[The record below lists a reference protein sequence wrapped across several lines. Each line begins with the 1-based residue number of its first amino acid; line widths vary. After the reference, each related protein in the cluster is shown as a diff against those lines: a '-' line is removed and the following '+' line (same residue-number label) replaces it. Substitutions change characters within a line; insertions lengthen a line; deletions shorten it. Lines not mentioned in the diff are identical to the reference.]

1 MRGPNERA
9 PKGPAHLVLYLSGIL
24 GLRRYSSIKGTYRQ
38 KVEKGHSG
46 SRVQLTLAS

>member
-9 PKGPAHLVLYLSGIL
+9 PKGLVHLVVSLSGIL
-24 GLRRYSSIKGTYRQ
+24 GLQRYSSIKATYRQ

-46 SRVQLTLAS
+46 SRVQQFN